1 MINEFDSIESDAR
14 WLTNRDTIT
23 RSQIMNEPD
32 PHRPS
37 VEHNLEKDPLT
48 TGEPSDEESVEGA
61 RLRATDRFYG
71 VGINQ
76 RWFYLVILAVV
87 VFFAIWLLSAFR

>member
-1 MINEFDSIESDAR
+1 
-14 WLTNRDTIT
+14 
-23 RSQIMNEPD
+23 MNEPD

-37 VEHNLEKDPLT
+37 VEQNLEKEPLT
-48 TGEPSDEESVEGA
+48 TGRPSDEESVEGA
-61 RLRATDRFYG
+61 RMRATDRFYG

-76 RWFYLVILAVV
+76 RWFYLVILVVV